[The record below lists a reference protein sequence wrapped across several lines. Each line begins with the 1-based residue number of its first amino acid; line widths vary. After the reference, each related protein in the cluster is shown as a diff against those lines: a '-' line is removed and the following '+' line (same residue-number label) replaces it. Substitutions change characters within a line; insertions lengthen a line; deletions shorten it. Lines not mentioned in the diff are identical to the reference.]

1 MESNTMI
8 IRISMLLLLL
18 LFFEIATQAIVL
30 ESGEFVKV
38 KESSALLACP
48 QSLNTLDGFGHC
60 VGMIPLGAARVHGTT
75 SKGRDVFVQC
85 NAQMKP
91 PQGNQFTYRYP
102 FLERDENSHIP
113 VFDAPVRIAP
123 FTTNFSTTI
132 LPKFIWETK
141 VTTKT
146 DFKPTVRAAAFT
158 QDYMYILTLDESLNR
173 WVLLRT
179 VPFELPIQLNHTL
192 SLSSVVLVENV
203 NGDNYTYYN
212 NINNNSISWKLY
224 VTLKTGTSMRSHDIF
239 PYHANWRSPNFHPY
253 GGDGIYNGNIDLIG
267 IASFDINDKGTSSNF
282 QLHTP
287 KAWSGGLMNL
297 NLGLLQHDNDDKI
310 YLLGGSRTGLIYKI
324 PLNNSEHVGNDP
336 RNNAW
341 NLAPA
346 VDASTNTLFRASK
359 IDAKPFGYDD
369 NHIMIACENS
379 LHFIEE
385 TTQHYNSIINAINDD
400 NDINDQTQ
408 FLNIGEVLQ
417 KNAVLVTGQ
426 TPTVST
432 ADWDNDGLVDII
444 AGSSEGRFF
453 FSKQAKLS
461 LIHTND
467 ENKGIFHRPIA
478 LHHNDT
484 AASVGNVGTS
494 TFSSEILVQG
504 GYRRDIQGPRE
515 NRWGYTAPVSSLIYQ
530 NNIRFHSNL

>member
-1 MESNTMI
+1 MI

-102 FLERDENSHIP
+102 FLERDKNSHIP

-287 KAWSGGLMNL
+287 KAWSGGPETWTRE
-297 NLGLLQHDNDDKI
+297 Q
-310 YLLGGSRTGLIYKI
+310 
-324 PLNNSEHVGNDP
+324 DP
-336 RNNAW
+336 GTNA
-341 NLAPA
+341 
-346 VDASTNTLFRASK
+346 
-359 IDAKPFGYDD
+359 
-369 NHIMIACENS
+369 
-379 LHFIEE
+379 
-385 TTQHYNSIINAINDD
+385 
-400 NDINDQTQ
+400 
-408 FLNIGEVLQ
+408 
-417 KNAVLVTGQ
+417 
-426 TPTVST
+426 
-432 ADWDNDGLVDII
+432 
-444 AGSSEGRFF
+444 
-453 FSKQAKLS
+453 
-461 LIHTND
+461 
-467 ENKGIFHRPIA
+467 
-478 LHHNDT
+478 
-484 AASVGNVGTS
+484 
-494 TFSSEILVQG
+494 
-504 GYRRDIQGPRE
+504 QGPGTRDQ
-515 NRWGYTAPVSSLIYQ
+515 RPGVRDL
-530 NNIRFHSNL
+530 